1 MVSGAVTHA
10 SASWVSF
17 HKHVAASSPSLQRT
31 EAAMQTQTQ
40 LQRNVI
46 TLKGSAQIVAEFF
59 EFAVNKCVCSQQ
71 RRP

>member
-1 MVSGAVTHA
+1 
-10 SASWVSF
+10 
-17 HKHVAASSPSLQRT
+17 
-31 EAAMQTQTQ
+31 MQTQTQ